1 MIKKC
6 LIAIAV
12 VAMLATTVQAIT
24 IPDGTIKYDPQ
35 TDPTGWPWTR
45 TTVYD
50 PYAICKIDVKLE
62 VGYFVQIED
71 CGDIDALKLKQVACS
86 AIGQSNSKFPCYE
99 GCRSFRA
106 RANFPAFFGA
116 TFSDEDSQ
124 LDTDIIGGNHSL
136 DWDDTDD
143 NEILGNGQWQ
153 WLKICMSAWKV
164 KLYATGSTTGSKRVG
179 KITITVK
186 PEDFVEEG
194 P

>member
-24 IPDGTIKYDPQ
+24 IPEGTIKYDPQ
-35 TDPTGWPWTR
+35 TDPEGWPWKKTIE
-45 TTVYD
+45 YD
-50 PYAICKIDVKLE
+50 PYEICKIDVKLE
-62 VGYFVQIED
+62 VGYFVQIDD
-71 CGDIDALKLKQVACS
+71 CGDIDALKLKQVNCS
-86 AIGQSNSKFPCYE
+86 VIGQDSNKFPCYE
-99 GCRSFRA
+99 GCRTFSA

-116 TFSDEDSQ
+116 TFDGSQGELDS
-124 LDTDIIGGNHSL
+124 DIIGSHYDL

-143 NEILGNGQWQ
+143 NEILGDGEWED
-153 WLKICMSAWKV
+153 LKICMSAWKV
-164 KLYATGSTTGSKRVG
+164 KLYASGTTEGSVKVG

-186 PEDFVEEG
+186 PEDFVETG

>member
-12 VAMLATTVQAIT
+12 VAMLATTVQAIDV
-24 IPDGTIKYDPQ
+24 PSGAIKFDPQ
-35 TDPTGWPWTR
+35 TNPTGWPWTR

-50 PYAICKIDVKLE
+50 KYEICKIDVKLE
-62 VGYFVQIED
+62 VGYFVEIYKCDE
-71 CGDIDALKLKQVACS
+71 IDALKLQQVPCGD
-86 AIGQSNSKFPCYE
+86 IGKGNGDFPCYE
-99 GCRSFRA
+99 GCRKFKA

-116 TFSDEDSQ
+116 TFSDEGSD

-136 DWDDTDD
+136 DWDSTDD
-143 NEILGNGQWQ
+143 NEIPGDGVWED
-153 WLKICMSAWKV
+153 LKICMSAWKV
-164 KLYATGSTTGSKRVG
+164 KLYATGSTDGSKKVG

-186 PEDFVEEG
+186 PEDFVETG

>member
-1 MIKKC
+1 MVKKC

-24 IPDGTIKYDPQ
+24 QPDGTVKYDPQ
-35 TDPTGWPWTR
+35 TDPTGWPWKKTIE
-45 TTVYD
+45 YD
-50 PYAICKIDVKLE
+50 PFDICEIDVKLE

-71 CGDIDALKLKQVACS
+71 CGDIDALKLQQVSCS
-86 AIGQSNSKFPCYE
+86 DIGKEGKHFPCYE
-99 GCRSFRA
+99 GCTSFRA

-116 TFSDEDSQ
+116 TFDGSAGELDS
-124 LDTDIIGGNHSL
+124 DIIGSHYDL

-143 NEILGNGQWQ
+143 NEIEGDGQWED
-153 WLKICMSAWKV
+153 LKICMTAWKV
-164 KLYATGSTTGSKRVG
+164 ELWKSGDVDGSIKVG

-186 PEDFVEEG
+186 PEDEVTYG

>member
-24 IPDGTIKYDPQ
+24 IPGGTIKYDPQ
-35 TDPTGWPWTR
+35 TDPEGWPWTKI
-45 TTVYD
+45 YD
-50 PYAICKIDVKLE
+50 PFEICKIVVKLE
-62 VGYFVQIED
+62 VGYFVQIDD
-71 CGDIDALKLKQVACS
+71 CDDIDALKLKQVACS
-86 AIGQSNSKFPCYE
+86 AIGQSSGKFPCYE

-116 TFSDEDSQ
+116 TFSDEGSQ
-124 LDTDIIGGNHSL
+124 LDTDIIGGNHNL
-136 DWDDTDD
+136 EWDTTDD
-143 NEILGNGQWQ
+143 NEIAGDGQWED
-153 WLKICMSAWKV
+153 LKICMSAWKV
-164 KLYATGSTTGSKRVG
+164 KLYATGSTDGSKKVG

-186 PEDFVEEG
+186 PKDVYG